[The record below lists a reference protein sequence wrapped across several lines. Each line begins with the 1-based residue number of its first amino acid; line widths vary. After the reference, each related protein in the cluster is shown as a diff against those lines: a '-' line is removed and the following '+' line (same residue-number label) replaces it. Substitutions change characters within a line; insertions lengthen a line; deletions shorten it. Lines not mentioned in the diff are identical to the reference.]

1 MTRPPDFA
9 ALSVF
14 DIVARH
20 GNLTRA
26 ASELGLTQPS
36 VSYQIRRL
44 EEGLGFSLFD
54 RRHRG
59 VELTEEGRL
68 LRDAVQRALG
78 TVEEALSTLRRRKG
92 APAVGLMTDF
102 AFASYILLPRL
113 GRLKERYP
121 DIEVRVSASQMEVE
135 PAGRGI
141 DLSVSFG
148 QLPTGGRGVRLLKE
162 RVVALCSPGF
172 LAAHGPFDDPA
183 ALARAPLIH
192 LDGPERWFSWPS
204 WMQAVGWPWRPGVEG
219 LHVNTFTLAIEAA
232 MAGQGVVLGWLGLV
246 DGLLESGLLV
256 PATSRVAAS
265 EAGYILRLA
274 RSAPPAALAVAD
286 WLKAELAPFG

>member
-1 MTRPPDFA
+1 MTRPPDLA

-14 DIVARH
+14 DVVARH

-26 ASELGLTQPS
+26 AAELGLTQPS
-36 VSYQIRRL
+36 VSYQIRQL

-59 VELTEEGRL
+59 VELTEKGRI
-68 LRDAVQRALG
+68 LRDAAQRALA
-78 TVEEALSTLRRRKG
+78 TVEEALATLRRRDA
-92 APAVGLMTDF
+92 APTVGLVTDF

-113 GRLKERYP
+113 GRLKQRHP
-121 DIEVRVSASQMEVE
+121 DIDVRVSASQVEVE
-135 PAGRGI
+135 PTGRGI

-148 QLPTGGRGVRLLKE
+148 QLPPAGRGVRLLQE
-162 RVVALCSPGF
+162 RVVALCSPAF
-172 LAAHGPFDDPA
+172 LATHGPFDDPA
-183 ALARAPLIH
+183 ALARSPLIH
-192 LDGPERWFSWPS
+192 LDGPERWFTWPS
-204 WMQAVGWPWRPGVEG
+204 WMQAVGWQWRPGVEG

-246 DGLLESGLLV
+246 DGLMEAGLLV
-256 PATSRVAAS
+256 PATTQVAAS
-265 EAGYILRLA
+265 EGGYILRLA
-274 RSAPPAALAVAD
+274 RSASPAALAVAE

>member
-1 MTRPPDFA
+1 MARPPDLA
-9 ALSVF
+9 ALSLF
-14 DIVARH
+14 DVVARL

-36 VSYQIRRL
+36 VSYQIRQL
-44 EEGLGFSLFD
+44 EEGLGCSLFE

-59 VELTEEGRL
+59 VDLTEEGRI

-78 TVEEALSTLRRRKG
+78 TVEDALATLRRRRA
-92 APAVGLMTDF
+92 APTVGLVTDF

-113 GRLKERYP
+113 GRLKERHP
-121 DIEVRVSASQMEVE
+121 DIDVRVSASQVEVE

-148 QLPTGGRGVRLLKE
+148 QLPVGGRGVRLLQE
-162 RVVALCSPGF
+162 RVIALCSPGF
-172 LAAHGPFDDPA
+172 LAAHGPLDDPA

-246 DGLLESGLLV
+246 DGLMDAGLLV
-256 PATSRVAAS
+256 PATGRVAVS

-274 RSAPPAALAVAD
+274 RTAPPAALAVAD
-286 WLKAELAPFG
+286 WLKEELAPFG